1 MELLQLP
8 RELITDHITIPLDYA
23 TIINL
28 SLVCKL
34 LYNYLFNTICAFRNS
49 DYEPL
54 LYNKLITAIK
64 FGNTRAIAVIINNPV
79 MKLYNRRQIS
89 PTSLFNE
96 YCGLSYQS
104 VKYTRALKLINNIT
118 DDAIK
123 FNKIL
128 YNILVWTAKSEKQ
141 ELFEIILTKVKKCC
155 SVGITD
161 IIGAIFE
168 DLLTTLISLES
179 PIYVDKLLDHFN
191 NFKTLS
197 NVQWKCSHVNTK
209 AVILLV
215 NKLKPVIT
223 LNENIYQPSSED
235 NGEKMNVVLGIIW
248 PYCRIRQ
255 IDLEDAVKYSI
266 RGLNASYM
274 EFVAQKLSHRE
285 ITLIKPYKPNSMLIK
300 LVNASGYNQLAV
312 ALQRLKQTLDSVN

>member
-1 MELLQLP
+1 MDLLHLP
-8 RELITDHITIPLDYA
+8 RELITNHVITPLNYA

-28 SLVCKL
+28 SLVCRL
-34 LYNYLFNTICAFRNS
+34 LYNYLFNTICAFKDI
-49 DYEPL
+49 DYEPM
-54 LYNKLITAIK
+54 LYNKLRIAIR
-64 FGNTRAIAVIINNPV
+64 FGNTKAIAVISNNPV

-128 YNILVWTAKSEKQ
+128 YNILIWTAKSEKQ
-141 ELFEIILTKVKKCC
+141 ELFEIILTKVKKCG

-191 NFKTLS
+191 HFKTLS
-197 NVQWKCSHVNTK
+197 NVRWKCSHVNTK

-215 NKLKPVIT
+215 NKLKPVII

-235 NGEKMNVVLGIIW
+235 NGEKMNAVVGIIW
-248 PYCRIRQ
+248 PYCRVRQ
-255 IDLEDAVKYSI
+255 IDIEDAVKYSI
-266 RGLNASYM
+266 RGLDASYM
-274 EFVAQKLSHRE
+274 EFIAQKLSRRE
-285 ITLIKPYKPNSMLIK
+285 ITPIKPYKLNNLLVK
-300 LVNASGYNQLAV
+300 LVNASGYIQLAV
-312 ALQRLKQTLDSVN
+312 ALQRLKQALDNTN